1 MDKRTNFLVKTA
13 LIAALYIV
21 ITFAFYFLSYD
32 AIQFR
37 VSEVMVLLAFI
48 DPLYIPGL
56 VLGCFMANILGPYGI
71 VDAIFGSFTSLV
83 ALLMIAKTRKV
94 LGFNFKSLLVS
105 SLWPAIFSFIIA
117 FEMTVVYGAPE
128 SFLFWTVMVAIGEFV
143 VVTFAGVPIF
153 SWIIKQESLTKML
166 SFHKHLANKW

>member
-1 MDKRTNFLVKTA
+1 MSKKTHFLVKTA
-13 LIAALYIV
+13 LVAALYIV

-71 VDAIFGSFTSLV
+71 IDAIFGSFTSLV
-83 ALLMIAKTRKV
+83 ALFMIAKTRKV
-94 LGFNFKSLLVS
+94 LGFNVKSLFIS
-105 SLWPAIFSFIIA
+105 SLWPAVFSFIIA
-117 FEMTVVYGAPE
+117 FEVTVIYGAPE

-143 VVTFAGVPIF
+143 VITLAGVPIF
-153 SWIIKQESLTKML
+153 SWIIKQENLTKML
-166 SFHKHLANKW
+166 YFHNRVADK